1 VQSLLILIKKKAF
14 KYAAMTK
21 IKIIQKTLLN
31 GMLLFALTFLIIEC
45 GNTGVKKAN
54 INYTPK
60 DTTITD
66 SASFSELILD
76 STKLEKYIIDNKL
89 DKASAM
95 NMRNFYNSRNYH
107 FAWFTTDGLA
117 EQTRAFWNLHNNYVR
132 TTRDSSIYDKKLH
145 DEMEALINED
155 EMPKYSPDEIT
166 EIELHLTQ
174 HFFKYA
180 HYAYEGKIDPSQLQ
194 WHIPRKKVNA
204 LALLDSLVANKGQQL
219 EEWEPVNSDYQQ
231 LKKQLP
237 HYYEIEKTGGWLPL
251 NLNRKIYRMGDT
263 AEAIARLKKRL
274 NLEGDYK
281 PSEASDVF
289 TKELEDAVKQAQKRF
304 GVKADGILSPSL
316 VAELNVPVKYRIEQM
331 LVNLER
337 MRWMPRVEGGVR
349 LVANIPEFKLHVYD
363 GQNELFNMKIVVG
376 KAVHNTVVFNDEA
389 EYVIFSPYWN
399 VPASIV
405 RKEILPAIRRNRNYL
420 ARNNMEQTG
429 TLNGLPVI
437 RQRPGD
443 DNIYFHDTPAKSLF
457 EQEKRAFSHGCI
469 RLEQPKKLAE
479 FLLLND
485 KEWTDAKIF
494 DAMHSGSEIWVKLKE
509 KIPVYILYYT
519 SWVDNDGLV
528 NFRDDIYGHDKKM
541 MKRMFT
547 K

>member
-1 VQSLLILIKKKAF
+1 
-14 KYAAMTK
+14 
-21 IKIIQKTLLN
+21 
-31 GMLLFALTFLIIEC
+31 
-45 GNTGVKKAN
+45 
-54 INYTPK
+54 
-60 DTTITD
+60 
-66 SASFSELILD
+66 
-76 STKLEKYIIDNKL
+76 
-89 DKASAM
+89 
-95 NMRNFYNSRNYH
+95 
-107 FAWFTTDGLA
+107 
-117 EQTRAFWNLHNNYVR
+117 
-132 TTRDSSIYDKKLH
+132 
-145 DEMEALINED
+145 
-155 EMPKYSPDEIT
+155 
-166 EIELHLTQ
+166 
-174 HFFKYA
+174 
-180 HYAYEGKIDPSQLQ
+180 
-194 WHIPRKKVNA
+194 
-204 LALLDSLVANKGQQL
+204 
-219 EEWEPVNSDYQQ
+219 
-231 LKKQLP
+231 
-237 HYYEIEKTGGWLPL
+237 
-251 NLNRKIYRMGDT
+251 
-263 AEAIARLKKRL
+263 
-274 NLEGDYK
+274 
-281 PSEASDVF
+281 
-289 TKELEDAVKQAQKRF
+289 
-304 GVKADGILSPSL
+304 LSPSL

-349 LVANIPEFKLHVYD
+349 LVTNIPEFKLHVYD

-443 DNIYFHDTPAKSLF
+443 DNALGRVKFLFPNSYNIYFHDTPAKSLF

-469 RLEQPKKLAE
+469 RLEQAKKLAE
-479 FLLLND
+479 FLLRND
-485 KEWTDAKIF
+485 KEWNDEKIF
-494 DAMHSGSEIWVKLKE
+494 DAMHSDSEIWVKLKE

>member
-1 VQSLLILIKKKAF
+1 
-14 KYAAMTK
+14 
-21 IKIIQKTLLN
+21 
-31 GMLLFALTFLIIEC
+31 
-45 GNTGVKKAN
+45 
-54 INYTPK
+54 
-60 DTTITD
+60 
-66 SASFSELILD
+66 
-76 STKLEKYIIDNKL
+76 
-89 DKASAM
+89 
-95 NMRNFYNSRNYH
+95 
-107 FAWFTTDGLA
+107 
-117 EQTRAFWNLHNNYVR
+117 
-132 TTRDSSIYDKKLH
+132 
-145 DEMEALINED
+145 
-155 EMPKYSPDEIT
+155 
-166 EIELHLTQ
+166 
-174 HFFKYA
+174 
-180 HYAYEGKIDPSQLQ
+180 
-194 WHIPRKKVNA
+194 
-204 LALLDSLVANKGQQL
+204 
-219 EEWEPVNSDYQQ
+219 
-231 LKKQLP
+231 
-237 HYYEIEKTGGWLPL
+237 
-251 NLNRKIYRMGDT
+251 
-263 AEAIARLKKRL
+263 
-274 NLEGDYK
+274 
-281 PSEASDVF
+281 
-289 TKELEDAVKQAQKRF
+289 
-304 GVKADGILSPSL
+304 LSPSL

-443 DNIYFHDTPAKSLF
+443 DNALGRVKFLFPNSYNIYFHDTPAKSLF